1 MEDKLGILKR
11 MRLMKPRNPAAVN
24 GYTTA
29 QLGRKTTC
37 AAQDTCLIKTV
48 SYIREKYKPRTSFD
62 SRRLSFHYRKL
73 RRPG

>member
-29 QLGRKTTC
+29 QFAQLAPRK
-37 AAQDTCLIKTV
+37 ALV
-48 SYIREKYKPRTSFD
+48 
-62 SRRLSFHYRKL
+62 
-73 RRPG
+73 